1 MHTHFKTSILL
12 GESEQMDRMMQAFRA
27 IRKDTATS
35 EAWLGLIIFMAVLTV
50 LALLTFISHWRQR
63 QRKIFSPRKLFFE
76 ICRAHRL
83 KWSERRLLWR
93 LARSQK
99 LEDPA
104 VIFLTPECF
113 DIARLTVDIRPQAED
128 LRELRGRLF
137 AESAEKVAESQT
149 KNGGR
154 PTLGKPELQD
164 KTPIRKE
171 IISPNAN
178 PSPDVKKAMPRG
190 DKNFGAELPLPQIPP
205 TLDLPQWNAGRIEEV
220 EI

>member
-1 MHTHFKTSILL
+1 
-12 GESEQMDRMMQAFRA
+12 
-27 IRKDTATS
+27 
-35 EAWLGLIIFMAVLTV
+35 
-50 LALLTFISHWRQR
+50 
-63 QRKIFSPRKLFFE
+63 
-76 ICRAHRL
+76 
-83 KWSERRLLWR
+83 
-93 LARSQK
+93 
-99 LEDPA
+99 
-104 VIFLTPECF
+104 
-113 DIARLTVDIRPQAED
+113 